1 MPARKPSKKPARPA
15 KVTAASRVVA
25 KSRRSTAGETGDGA
39 PHTLLDALHRAIDG
53 DLGTRLTRA
62 AEALLDRAAG
72 GEHWAIK
79 ELADRLD
86 GRPNP
91 ATGERRRA
99 VTVEVVR
106 FAQGADENPPTE

>member
-1 MPARKPSKKPARPA
+1 MPARKSAKKTASSSKETG
-15 KVTAASRVVA
+15 TAAVVA
-25 KSRRSTAGETGDGA
+25 TAKKRAAKSPKDP
-39 PHTLLDALHRAIDG
+39 PHTLLDALHRAIDDDSG
-53 DLGTRLTRA
+53 ARLTRA

-91 ATGERRRA
+91 ATGERRRP

-106 FAQGADENPPTE
+106 FADSTSE

>member
-1 MPARKPSKKPARPA
+1 
-15 KVTAASRVVA
+15 
-25 KSRRSTAGETGDGA
+25 
-39 PHTLLDALHRAIDG
+39 LLDALHRAIDDDSG
-53 DLGTRLTRA
+53 ARLTRA

-91 ATGERRRA
+91 ATGERRRP

-106 FAQGADENPPTE
+106 FADSTPE